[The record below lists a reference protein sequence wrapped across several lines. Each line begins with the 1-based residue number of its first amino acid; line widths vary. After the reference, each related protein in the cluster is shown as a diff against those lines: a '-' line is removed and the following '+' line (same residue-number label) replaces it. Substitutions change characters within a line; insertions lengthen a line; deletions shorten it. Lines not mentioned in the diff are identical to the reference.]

1 MGWKNYLI
9 VPVLALVLAMGGG
22 EGPSRRYFKAP
33 FDPASVVRLEKH
45 LFQFNDTIP
54 NDTVYICFDRN
65 SLPIAYYRQIMSGVC
80 LDGECRPVYLNL
92 YWSIPGGY
100 LGYELK
106 NNEILTKN
114 DHNPFL
120 DKDYAKLHELLSDP
134 ISLLADYTL
143 AEITPKPAPAESVSV
158 DARSGATLADL
169 TPYIVKGAAYTTHTL
184 WHIVHDETRD
194 SLQKLSDRFITFSL
208 LSKLLTSPNTYDR
221 LWAIRQIPKLG
232 NEAEK
237 LLPTAKDILLSDNYF
252 LKEHALKALASS
264 TIETLALQET
274 LYEAYLAADFGT
286 KRMIVNALEKQ
297 PTIEIAVARRFV
309 RNLPMADDTQISL
322 IFDLLKNRADPD
334 QSLLREI
341 SDYLEGSNG
350 FLASASY
357 AYLFSIKNKEPWL
370 VASLKRYRP

>member
-54 NDTVYICFDRN
+54 NDTVYICFDRKN
-65 SLPIAYYRQIMSGVC
+65 LPIAYYREIMSGVC

-92 YWSIPGGY
+92 YWSISGGY

-114 DHNPFL
+114 DHDPFSG
-120 DKDYAKLHELLSDP
+120 KDYAKLHELLSDP

-143 AEITPKPAPAESVSV
+143 AEMTPKPTESVSV
-158 DARSGATLADL
+158 DAHSGATLADL

-184 WHIVHDETRD
+184 WHIVHDDTRD
-194 SLQKLSDRFITFSL
+194 SLQRLSDQFVSFPL
-208 LSKLLTSPNTYDR
+208 LSRLLTSPGTYDQ
-221 LWAIRQIPKLG
+221 LWAVKQIPKLG
-232 NEAEK
+232 DEAEK
-237 LLPTAKDILLSDNYF
+237 LLPDAKDILQSNNYF
-252 LKEHALKALASS
+252 LKEQVLRALTASTMKS
-264 TIETLALQET
+264 LIMQET
-274 LYEAYLAADFGT
+274 LYEVYLAADFGT
-286 KRMIVNALEKQ
+286 KRMIVNMLESV
-297 PTIEIAVARRFV
+297 PAIEMEVARRFV
-309 RNLPMADDTQISL
+309 KNLPAEDNTQISL
-322 IFDLLKNRADPD
+322 IFDLLKKRADPD

-341 SDYLEGSNG
+341 SDYLDGSNE
-350 FLASASY
+350 FLATASY
-357 AYLFSIKNKEPWL
+357 AYLSPMKNKEPWL
-370 VASLKRYRP
+370 VASLKRYHP